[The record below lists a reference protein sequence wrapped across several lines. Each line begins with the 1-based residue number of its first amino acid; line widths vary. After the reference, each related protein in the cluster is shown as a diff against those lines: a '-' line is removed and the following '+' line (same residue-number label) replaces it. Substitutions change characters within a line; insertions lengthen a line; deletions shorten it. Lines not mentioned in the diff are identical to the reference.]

1 MESKERTQ
9 HKFIPLWL
17 CYPQQDHTQRLQVD
31 HFKNKI
37 IKGKDLT
44 QNLTWA
50 IMIYYHVN
58 KRKLQMIWIFMKM
71 MKTMRYQDQGLIIMP
86 ILRLVSKILKK
97 MKISNFSD
105 QRLKDFNNKKKQLK
119 SRWSDQDHIILIY
132 KKFRGPTVKLL
143 EEERDFH
150 HQKTDL
156 TALKILE

>member
-1 MESKERTQ
+1 MESKELTQ
-9 HKFIPLWL
+9 HKFIPFWL

-71 MKTMRYQDQGLIIMP
+71 MKTMRYQDQ
-86 ILRLVSKILKK
+86 RS
-97 MKISNFSD
+97 
-105 QRLKDFNNKKKQLK
+105 KDFNNKKKQLK

-150 HQKTDL
+150 HQKIDL